1 MKMGLAVKNLVAL
14 TFVNT
19 SNSFFYIKKVKQ
31 KCFPMNSA
39 ARISVKKFQA
49 KYGPTLNK
57 KYKGNHERNIS
68 EKNSKM
74 LNAE

>member
-39 ARISVKKFQA
+39 ARISLKKF
-49 KYGPTLNK
+49 
-57 KYKGNHERNIS
+57 
-68 EKNSKM
+68 
-74 LNAE
+74 